1 MWHSAAY
8 LSQTTGIEVYNFITV
23 GGGRAR
29 EGVAAGKKLSRNDEN
44 FIFNK

>member
-23 GGGRAR
+23 GGGRTW
-29 EGVAAGKKLSRNDEN
+29 EGVAAAKKLSGNDEN